1 MMETIYKRFSTC
13 SRRASTKSHAHCTG
27 SYRGYQ
33 PGYGYNSKDAES
45 HEVVYRCDCP
55 GHDTGLCGS
64 IQRDFFKPQTSSA
77 PPPAEPKQG
86 KLF

>member
-1 MMETIYKRFSTC
+1 METIYKRFAAC
-13 SRRASTKSHAHCTG
+13 ARRASTHSHAHCTG

-33 PGYGYNSKDAES
+33 PGYKYNSKDAEA

-55 GHDTGLCGS
+55 GHTTGLCGS
-64 IQRDFFKPQTSSA
+64 VQRDLFKPNTVGERL
-77 PPPAEPKQG
+77 PAEPKQG